1 MTAPSERLP
10 IQTFYLNHSEEVIQ
24 NAIRKELDRG
34 GQVFFVHNRVETID
48 AMGNFI
54 SGLVP
59 EAKVKVAHGRQKEK
73 ELEKN
78 IIDFLDGKFNV
89 LVCTTIIES
98 GVDMPTVNT
107 IIVNKAD
114 RFGLA
119 QLYQLRGRVG
129 RSNIQSYAY
138 FFVDSKSTV
147 TAEARQRLDIL
158 TSHNEL
164 GMGFKIAQYDLELRG
179 AGNILGSNQSG
190 RINEIGYELYMN
202 LLKEEVEKLKGNSD
216 FKSIYSEAEVSLKMD
231 AKIPES
237 YIESESVRLKLY
249 RDLFKI
255 SKEDELYS
263 MEASISDQYGKLPK
277 RFKKLFLIAKIKVLA
292 SNANVKQINKK
303 GHVELIFNSLSE
315 LLIESILKI
324 VEGDTSLSLSSDFK
338 LKLNVKDINDD
349 MIVLDKIIKIL
360 MNILEGSRNA
370 S

>member
-1 MTAPSERLP
+1 M
-10 IQTFYLNHSEEVIQ
+10 
-24 NAIRKELDRG
+24 
-34 GQVFFVHNRVETID
+34 
-48 AMGNFI
+48 
-54 SGLVP
+54 
-59 EAKVKVAHGRQKEK
+59 
-73 ELEKN
+73 
-78 IIDFLDGKFNV
+78 
-89 LVCTTIIES
+89 
-98 GVDMPTVNT
+98 
-107 IIVNKAD
+107 
-114 RFGLA
+114 
-119 QLYQLRGRVG
+119 
-129 RSNIQSYAY
+129 
-138 FFVDSKSTV
+138 
-147 TAEARQRLDIL
+147 
-158 TSHNEL
+158 
-164 GMGFKIAQYDLELRG
+164 
-179 AGNILGSNQSG
+179 
-190 RINEIGYELYMN
+190 
-202 LLKEEVEKLKGNSD
+202 KEEVEKLKGNSD

-231 AKIPES
+231 AKILES

-349 MIVLDKIIKIL
+349 MIEVLDKIIKIL
-360 MNILEGSRNA
+360 MNILEGSFRDA